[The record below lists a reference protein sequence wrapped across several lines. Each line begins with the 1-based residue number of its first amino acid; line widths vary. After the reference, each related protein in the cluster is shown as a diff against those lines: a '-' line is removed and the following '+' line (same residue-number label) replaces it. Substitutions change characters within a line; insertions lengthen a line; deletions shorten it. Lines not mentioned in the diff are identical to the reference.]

1 MTEMIRAQTHRERPG
16 GPPDDFDGVWSNQE
30 PAGLAQ
36 VSTGLYTEH
45 LPVVGRTI
53 VDIRET
59 FANRLDID
67 PSASPVLDGELVTDE
82 SIRVEPGQ
90 RLAFVRH
97 AGEKGASTALSP
109 WQDVTPGITVSTGL
123 SLEELPA
130 AGPGGV
136 ADMTVG
142 QIRRELAERLDI
154 DPSARPVLDGE
165 IVRDESTPVEP
176 GQKLAFIRKAG
187 EMGSGLLIDGTADLT
202 PE

>member
-67 PSASPVLDGELVTDE
+67 PSAQPVLDGELVTDE

-97 AGEKGASTALSP
+97 AGEKGASVALSS
-109 WQDVTPGITVSTGL
+109 WQDVTPGITV
-123 SLEELPA
+123 
-130 AGPGGV
+130 
-136 ADMTVG
+136 
-142 QIRRELAERLDI
+142 
-154 DPSARPVLDGE
+154 
-165 IVRDESTPVEP
+165 STPVEP

-187 EMGSGLLIDGTADLT
+187 EMGNGLLIDGTVDLT